1 LDDYE
6 EGTWTPVATVSGFT
20 TSISSL
26 SGVYTK
32 VGRKVT
38 VRMQVNLS
46 SVGRPTT
53 YSEFSGL
60 PFSVVT
66 SCVGSFTG
74 SAYGDGL
81 QSGGCL
87 ASGSSVYWDRT
98 PGTANTSSW
107 FATATY
113 FV

>member
-1 LDDYE
+1 
-6 EGTWTPVATVSGFT
+6 
-20 TSISSL
+20 
-26 SGVYTK
+26 
-32 VGRKVT
+32 
-38 VRMQVNLS
+38 MQVNLS

-74 SAYGDGL
+74 SAYSDGL

-98 PGTANTSSW
+98 PGTANAGSW